1 MQSGFVLFSAIGSSG
16 QIFQALWPL
25 LKKSPWTPHNS
36 FTCLGEFTLALN
48 PGDIAF
54 VGFNTDGRGK
64 IAFVA
69 PAVIN
74 PGEVIIFEDNEW
86 KGTPFVDTNASA
98 FSWTANSYKDLV
110 GIFILVKL

>member
-1 MQSGFVLFSAIGSSG
+1 
-16 QIFQALWPL
+16 
-25 LKKSPWTPHNS
+25 
-36 FTCLGEFTLALN
+36 LALN

-74 PGEVIIFEDNEW
+74 PGEVIIFEDNDW

-98 FSWTANSYKDLV
+98 FS
-110 GIFILVKL
+110 